1 MLDFLM
7 ICITKKCDPLEYDV
21 LISNYMSTTWW
32 LNEYVGLPYKR
43 GVTQGLVKDLIKLP
57 FRKFDIILDV
67 DWL

>member
-43 GVTQGLVKDLIKLP
+43 GVTGISKRFNKIT
-57 FRKFDIILDV
+57 I
-67 DWL
+67 